1 MPDLVTDTV
10 LVSVLVRVLATGREV
25 EGLTA

>member
-1 MPDLVTDTV
+1 MPDLATDTV
-10 LVSVLVRVLATGREV
+10 LVSVLVRVLDAGREV